1 LIDCLFDRRTH
12 TPVHAR
18 THTRMLARAHAH
30 ARTSTHARTHDHSHA
45 HTRARALAHTC
56 THPRGCMKGASKRPA
71 VLFHLESI
79 SSRSPLYPACISI
92 TLYIFIGINKRA
104 PPLTT
109 RKPRSDPRRGVG
121 LISRAL
127 CSGRAVLLWWA
138 LYLAD
143 PRRGIGLISRALCSG
158 RAVLLW
164 RALYLADSRRGVGL
178 GHHHVLQHMT
188 LKKQYI
194 RTYPPGRM
202 HLSIPKSYLSGECA
216 YPLRHSV

>member
-1 LIDCLFDRRTH
+1 
-12 TPVHAR
+12 
-18 THTRMLARAHAH
+18 MLARAHAH

-143 PRRGIGLISRALCSG
+143 
-158 RAVLLW
+158 
-164 RALYLADSRRGVGL
+164 SRRGVGL
-178 GHHHVLQHMT
+178 GHHQVLQHMT

-194 RTYPPGRM
+194 RTYPSGRM
-202 HLSIPKSYLSGECA
+202 HLSIPKSFLSGECA